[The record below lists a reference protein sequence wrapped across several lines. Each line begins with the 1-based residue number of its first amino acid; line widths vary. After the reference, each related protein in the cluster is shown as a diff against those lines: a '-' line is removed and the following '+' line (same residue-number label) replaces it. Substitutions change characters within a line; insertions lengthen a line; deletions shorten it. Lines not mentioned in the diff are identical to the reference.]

1 MTILITGIAG
11 YIGSH
16 VALAF
21 LDAGYKVVGIDN
33 FTTGFKRLVPDQ
45 ATFYEGDVSDQKVLN
60 QIFERHDIDA
70 IVHMA
75 ASTVVPESVENPLKY
90 YENNTVKSHA
100 LIKQA
105 VQHKI
110 PNFIFSST
118 AAVYGIPED
127 GLAKE
132 EGMYT
137 PINPYGWS
145 KAMVERI
152 LIDSSQA
159 HEINHINL
167 RYFNVAGADP
177 GGRAG
182 QMSKDATH
190 LIKVASE
197 AACGKRDKVSIFGE
211 DYPTPDGTCIRDYI
225 HVSDLASAHV
235 KAYEAMKNGVVNTTV
250 NCGYGHGYSVK
261 EVLDVVRAQKD
272 IMVESAARRDG
283 DPPSLIADNNRIK
296 DLFDWT
302 PAYDDLATIIRHA
315 IKWEKTL

>member
-21 LDAGYKVVGIDN
+21 ADAGYDVVGIDN
-33 FTTGFKRLVPDQ
+33 FTTGFKQLVPEK
-45 ATFYEGDVSDQKVLN
+45 AAFYEGDFSDQNLLDT
-60 QIFERHDIDA
+60 IFDQHDIDA

-100 LIKQA
+100 LIDSA
-105 VQHKI
+105 IRHHI

-132 EGMYT
+132 DGTYT

-152 LIDSSQA
+152 LMDSSQA
-159 HEINHINL
+159 HEMNHINL

-177 GGRAG
+177 DGRAG
-182 QMSKDATH
+182 QMSRNATH

-197 AACGKRDKVSIFGE
+197 AACGKRDKVFIFGE

-235 KAYEAMKNGVVNTTV
+235 KAYDAMKNGVVNRTV

-261 EVLDVVRAQKD
+261 QVLDTVRTQKD
-272 IMVESAARRDG
+272 IAVESAPRRAG
-283 DPPSLIADNNRIK
+283 DPPSLIADNARIK

-302 PAYDDLATIIRHA
+302 PQYDDLKTIIRQA
-315 IKWEKTL
+315 IDWEKML